1 VRLFGSIC
9 GWKSDRGRML
19 LFLTT
24 ECTLIWRGPDASSE
38 AVELFER
45 RQRFSLKVLQF
56 HS

>member
-1 VRLFGSIC
+1 MRPFLGIC
-9 GWKSDRGRML
+9 NWKSDQGRML

-24 ECTLIWRGPDASSE
+24 ECTLIWSGPDASSE

-45 RQRFSLKVLQF
+45 CQRFSLNVIQF